1 MRTLLIAS
9 AAAVALS
16 ASLALPTSASAMP
29 LAPGAAL
36 AINPGE
42 SLLDNV
48 AYFCRPVWRC
58 GPFACGWRQVC
69 GWGPGPYAYG
79 PRWGRPWAY
88 RRW

>member
-1 MRTLLIAS
+1 MRSLLIAS
-9 AAAVALS
+9 AAGAALL
-16 ASLALPTSASAMP
+16 ASLATSASAMP

-36 AINPGE
+36 AINSGE
-42 SLLDNV
+42 SLIDNV
-48 AYFCRPVWRC
+48 AYACRPLWRC

-69 GWGPGPYAYG
+69 GWTPGPYAYYG